1 MKARVRLP
9 ASDGLKSE
17 RSELAYRFER
27 SEAARSTKA
36 ATHEPKS
43 GSGKRPAR
51 SPSAAHPL
59 ICPVRWRTRNGG
71 RGNAGP
77 FRATYDSSDLANG
90 GHLPLSTIHPPN
102 NNGGDGV

>member
-77 FRATYDSSDLANG
+77 FRATYDSSDP
-90 GHLPLSTIHPPN
+90 GHREPLSLSTSPSTHDYR
-102 NNGGDGV
+102 GDW